1 MLAEGILSGASASRT
16 RVLLVLSGW
25 VPPAAAPAS
34 AAAAAAM
41 AAVVAELSAVVAEL
55 PAAQLRRTAH
65 ANIN

>member
-1 MLAEGILSGASASRT
+1 
-16 RVLLVLSGW
+16 
-25 VPPAAAPAS
+25 
-34 AAAAAAM
+34 M